1 MACPCHIY
9 IDNVTGG
16 FVRAGGGVWKGATV
30 TAALRNT
37 GTPVCR
43 AAPGLPLL
51 LSPER
56 LLLLCGCAYGGAL
69 VTDPVELDVL
79 CKPRPRVFRGI
90 PIEAEA
96 RFTPRFT
103 PPALSLTGEREYLVY
118 AYDW

>member
-1 MACPCHIY
+1 MANRP
-9 IDNVTGG
+9 
-16 FVRAGGGVWKGATV
+16 WLGALLSG
-30 TAALRNT
+30 AALGCLIKIGARRGPRT
-37 GTPVCR
+37 
-43 AAPGLPLL
+43 
-51 LSPER
+51 
-56 LLLLCGCAYGGAL
+56 LLCGCAYGGAL